1 MSAMNR
7 TLAFVVC
14 AMCSVGAAAI
24 THLSF
29 KPATPSENI
38 DVGEAFYPDF
48 KDPLKATSLT
58 VAAYNEQAAKVDTFA
73 VEQKGGVWRIPS
85 HHNYPAD
92 GKDRLAR
99 TAASLIGVERGQL
112 VSTSAESHKRLDL
125 LDPLDKSLT
134 GTEGRGTR
142 ITLKEGDT
150 VLTDFIVGKKEE
162 GSSDLYYIRRADE
175 PRVYLANLQLDV
187 STKFVDWIQ
196 PNLLDATAAN
206 FRELIVDRY
215 SVDEA
220 KGAIVPG
227 EQSHLTRESSTA
239 DWKLEELKDPEKQLK
254 TSVVN
259 AMTNT
264 LADMKIVGVRPKP
277 AGLGAQLKGE
287 EGASVGLAEQLDMQ
301 DKGFFIDPRGR
312 LLSNEGDF
320 LAGTADGALYVL
332 RFGEVFTGSDMDIE
346 IGAPKSGEKDKPAD
360 SKEASKDGEKKPD
373 SDPAKDEDGEK
384 KEDEQKENRY
394 VFITVQFDESL
405 LGEVPKE
412 PVKPTPPPGYQPTN
426 AAGKAPAADSKKP
439 PETPAATE
447 GAKPED
453 KAADA
458 TEAPPAEETPA
469 PGATEAPAEKADEPK
484 DEPSTSFQ
492 KKNSSTE
499 QLSLAGPPSDP
510 APGVEV
516 AEPVAETPAVETK
529 AAAEETPA
537 TETPAEEA
545 PAPAATETPEQS
557 PATDTATP
565 PDADA
570 PAVEVNPNADQP
582 AATAGDA
589 EATKAAPTD
598 PNKAYEDALK
608 KYEQEMDEYKVRKSE
623 YDEKVKKG
631 KARVQQLSNRFAD
644 WYYVISADVFE
655 SLNVKPEELVEL
667 KTAAAASGTP
677 GGSIPG
683 LPPGFDPSSLLPGS
697 TKDEPAAETTPPAA
711 EAPPAEAP
719 AAEAPAADSPAPETP
734 AADDTSA
741 EKEPA
746 TPESETPPAGEE
758 ASSPQESPAE
768 EKPAES
774 P

>member
-1 MSAMNR
+1 MNR

-58 VAAYNEQAAKVDTFA
+58 VAAYNEKAAKVDTFA
-73 VEQKGGVWRIPS
+73 VEQKNGVWRIPS

-125 LDPLDKSLT
+125 LDPLDKSIT

-142 ITLKEGDT
+142 ITLKDGDT

-332 RFGEVFTGSDMDIE
+332 RFGEVFTGSDMEIE
-346 IGAPKSGEKDKPAD
+346 IGSPKSDEKNKPAD
-360 SKEASKDGEKKPD
+360 TKDASKDDEKKSD
-373 SDPAKDEDGEK
+373 SDPSKEEDGEK

-394 VFITVQFDESL
+394 VFITVQFDETL

-412 PVKPTPPPGYQPTN
+412 PVKPTPPPGYEPTGD
-426 AAGKAPAADSKKP
+426 ASKAPAADSAKP

-447 GAKPED
+447 GAKPDE
-453 KAADA
+453 KSAEA
-458 TEAPPAEETPA
+458 TEAPPAKETPA
-469 PGATEAPAEKADEPK
+469 TEESPAEKADAPK
-484 DEPSTSFQ
+484 EEPSTSFQ
-492 KKNSSTE
+492 KKNSSAE

-516 AEPVAETPAVETK
+516 EEPAEEAPADATK
-529 AAAEETPA
+529 APVEEAPATEAPA

-545 PAPAATETPEQS
+545 PAPAATETPEQA
-557 PATDTATP
+557 PAPAADAAP
-565 PDADA
+565 EADA
-570 PAVEVNPNADQP
+570 PAVEVAPNAEQP
-582 AATAGDA
+582 AAAA
-589 EATKAAPTD
+589 EAPKAPVD

-655 SLNVKPEELVEL
+655 SLNVKPEELVEP

-683 LPPGFDPSSLLPGS
+683 LPAGFDPSSLIPGS
-697 TKDEPAAETTPPAA
+697 AKDAPAAETTPPAV
-711 EAPPAEAP
+711 EDKPAT
-719 AAEAPAADSPAPETP
+719 ETP
-734 AADDTSA
+734 AADVPATEAPATSDTA
-741 EKEPA
+741 EKKEPA
-746 TPESETPPAGEE
+746 TTPEPETPPATEE
-758 ASSPQESPAE
+758 ASAPKETPAD
-768 EKPAES
+768 EKPAEA